1 MGSRDAAVTSSEGQR
16 ICMSLIMLK
25 TLSVI
30 MLFDDASFQSVEMTT
45 VIDVRGTTI
54 FRVRTVDAYSA
65 S

>member
-1 MGSRDAAVTSSEGQR
+1 
-16 ICMSLIMLK
+16 MLK